1 MGSSL
6 VLTGGAA
13 TAKTL
18 KESISL
24 ASHGFTVGDVIR
36 WNNGSPSY
44 IRAQADSAAN
54 AEVLGIVS
62 AKVDTNT
69 FELTY
74 GGYIDL
80 PQFAGISYPVLFLS
94 GVCAGGL
101 THNPPSALGTVVK
114 PVVTRHPTLN
124 GFVLNNYLGT
134 QIGGSSTIGI
144 DEIQP
149 VGTIMPF
156 AGTVTPDT
164 WLPCNG
170 SEYAVSDYPELYSKL
185 CYDTGDRVPMYGYVA
200 ELTLNTIPNGTALN
214 DYVML
219 PKDGSSLPDP
229 VPDGSTNTEPA
240 SIAQALLVEGNIIAI
255 DTVNKK
261 ITVKTTWRYNS
272 TKKYFEY
279 PNAAFKV
286 ATNYTIVFGGGWVAG
301 SFRGTVNGTQVT
313 AVRIT
318 QFLSPDLKSRFIVGS
333 ADSGFNAQ
341 PENAT
346 YSSGSL
352 PEDNSRGTTYA
363 SGAFGGEE
371 KHTLT
376 TAEMPNHSH
385 PLQGKL
391 TTALTRT
398 PGGGEVQVQGGTD
411 SSSITTPFVNNV
423 GGDQPHNNMPPYMA
437 VRYIIKAKPYTRA
450 AIIDGVDLPYSNL
463 LVRST
468 DSNSLRS
475 ELLSGASGGDLV
487 FYTNSGEASKTGTE
501 RMRLTNRN
509 GLRLTQQDGYTFG
522 INIIGSGNQGSTTP
536 TSVASFLKFYNP
548 ETPINPYT
556 WWCPRDGIALSVE
569 SHSTNEG
576 AITDQYSNGGVGT
589 PLFTVTS
596 VGNVGIGFSSP
607 GATLDVNG
615 TVRIRGGGLPGMSLG
630 DRLVAA
636 DTSGTLKWD
645 TELIKAQDNAV
656 LSINFNSSAGGGWT
670 DSLAGTTVFT
680 GNMSAR
686 TDVYSSTTATLKRG
700 VWLVQPYNNLTYS
713 PTFRA
718 TTTYFG
724 RIGVQA
730 ISGVII
736 GTVGPAFPGINI
748 GFNYDSNG
756 AKFNDSTYGYSP
768 NLYDMIPFM
777 VYVTS
782 DTATVKGI
790 IKHMDGGTISVV
802 GNSSVG
808 MGFSFYRIS

>member
-149 VGTIMPF
+149 VGTIMPY
-156 AGTVTPDT
+156 AGAVIPDT
-164 WLPCNG
+164 WLPCEGNMY
-170 SEYAVSDYPELYSKL
+170 SIESYPELYSKL
-185 CYDTGDRVPMYGYVA
+185 CYADGDRVPMYGHIA
-200 ELTLNTIPNGTALN
+200 ELTLSSIPTGTVVG
-214 DYVML
+214 DYVLL
-219 PKDGSSLPDP
+219 PKDGQSFPATI
-229 VPDGSTNTEPA
+229 TNEDTEINP
-240 SIAQALLVEGNIIAI
+240 ILLAEGQIRTI
-255 DTVNKK
+255 DTLNKK
-261 ITVKTTWRYNS
+261 LTVSISWRYNTS
-272 TKKYFEY
+272 KKYFEY
-279 PNAAFKV
+279 VNAAFKA
-286 ATNYTIVFGGGWVAG
+286 ATNYTIVYGGGWGVG
-301 SFRGTVNGTQVT
+301 SFRGNINGTTVT
-313 AVRIT
+313 GVRIT
-318 QFLSPDLKSRFIVGS
+318 HFYTPDLTSRFIVGAS
-333 ADSGFNAQ
+333 ASALLTTGANPDNF
-341 PENAT
+341 T
-346 YSSGSL
+346 FSL
-352 PEDNSRGTTYA
+352 GNNGLDESRSNVYGM
-363 SGAFGGEE
+363 GAFGGEE
-371 KHTLT
+371 KHTLI
-376 TAEMPNHSH
+376 TAEMPAHKHDITNGNG
-385 PLQGKL
+385 PIRM
-391 TTALTRT
+391 ALVSNGVS
-398 PGGGEVQVQGGTD
+398 PDAKSFAYVDAGGTP
-411 SSSITTPFVNNV
+411 IAAT
-423 GGDQPHNNMPPYMA
+423 GGDQPHNNIPPYMA

-522 INIIGSGNQGSTTP
+522 INIIGSGTNPGSSTVS
-536 TSVASFLKFYNP
+536 SVATFLKFYNP

-576 AITDQYSNGGVGT
+576 AITDQYSNGGLGT

-596 VGNVGIGFSSP
+596 VGNVGIGNSSP

-645 TELIKAQDNAV
+645 TALIKAQDNVGLQIA
-656 LSINFNSSAGGGWT
+656 FNGTVGYGWT
-670 DSLAGTTVFT
+670 DSLAGTTVYT

-686 TDVYSSTTATLKRG
+686 TDVYTSTTATLKRG
-700 VWLVQPYNNLTYS
+700 VWFVQPYNNLTYS
-713 PTFRA
+713 SDFKA
-718 TTTYFG
+718 SVAYYG

-730 ISGVII
+730 VSGTII
-736 GTVGPAFPGINI
+736 GGFPGINI
-748 GFNYDSNG
+748 NFNYDSNG
-756 AKFNDSTYGYSP
+756 AKFNISTYGYTP
-768 NLYDMIPFM
+768 DPYDMIPFM

-790 IKHMDGGTISVV
+790 VKHMDGGTISVV
-802 GNSSVG
+802 NGTNLG

>member
-101 THNPPSALGTVVK
+101 THNPPSALGTVIK
-114 PVVTRHPTLN
+114 PVATKHPTLN

-134 QIGGSSTIGI
+134 QIGGSSTVGI
-144 DEIQP
+144 DQVQP
-149 VGTIMPF
+149 VGSIMPF
-156 AGTVTPDT
+156 AGSAIPDS
-164 WLPCNG
+164 WLECNG
-170 SEYAVSDYPELYSKL
+170 TTYSVSEYPELYGAIR
-185 CYDTGDRVPMYGYVA
+185 YTTGDRMPLYGYVA
-200 ELTLNTIPNGTALN
+200 
-214 DYVML
+214 
-219 PKDGSSLPDP
+219 
-229 VPDGSTNTEPA
+229 
-240 SIAQALLVEGNIIAI
+240 
-255 DTVNKK
+255 K
-261 ITVKTTWRYNS
+261 ITSGVGNWTGIAAVGGYIQFKNNTTSIWTTNQPATGQNLIYDTQPEITAQVIAVSGADVWVQVLPVYTSS
-272 TKKYFEY
+272 TKTFVY
-279 PNAAFKV
+279 PNVAF
-286 ATNYTIVFGGGWVAG
+286 TTGGVLWNDAG
-301 SFRGTVNGTQVT
+301 AF
-313 AVRIT
+313 
-318 QFLSPDLKSRFIVGS
+318 
-333 ADSGFNAQ
+333 
-341 PENAT
+341 
-346 YSSGSL
+346 
-352 PEDNSRGTTYA
+352 TTSKYRVLNA
-363 SGAFGGEE
+363 SGTIIHTNNNVSAVSLVAFNTPDMRGRFALGINTSALGEAETDTANTSAISGIYSLGSEGGEE
-371 KHTLT
+371 RHTLT
-376 TAEMPNHSH
+376 IAEMPGHTHGAPTSNGSA
-385 PLQGKL
+385 GSVYEV
-391 TTALTRT
+391 ALTAFAGYDYIAAAPT
-398 PGGGEVQVQGGTD
+398 AST
-411 SSSITTPFVNNV
+411 
-423 GGDQPHNNMPPYMA
+423 GGDTPHNNMPPYLA

-522 INIIGSGNQGSTTP
+522 INIIGSGTNPGSTTVS
-536 TSVASFLKFYNP
+536 SVAPFLKFYNP

-576 AITDQYSNGGVGT
+576 AIIDQYSTGGIGT

-596 VGNVGIGFSSP
+596 VGNVGIGNSSP

-645 TELIKAQDNAV
+645 TALIKAQDNVPLQIA
-656 LSINFNSSAGGGWT
+656 FNGTVGTGTGWT
-670 DSLAGTTVFT
+670 DSLAGTTVIT
-680 GNMSAR
+680 GDMSAR
-686 TDVYSSTTATLKRG
+686 TDVYTSTTATLKRG

-713 PTFRA
+713 SFFRA
-718 TTTYFG
+718 SVAYYG
-724 RIGVQA
+724 RVGVQA
-730 ISGVII
+730 VSG
-736 GTVGPAFPGINI
+736 TLSASFPGINI
-748 GFNYDSNG
+748 NFNYDSSG
-756 AKFNDSTYGYSP
+756 AKFNISTYGYTP
-768 NLYDMIPFM
+768 DPYEMVPFM

-790 IKHMDGGTISVV
+790 VKHMDGGTISVV
-802 GNSSVG
+802 NGANLG
-808 MGFSFYRIS
+808 MGFNFYRIS